1 MYTLRPLIL
10 RFSIITLLSMAC
22 VPSITMGQ
30 AMPSSL
36 SDLAKKGVLSTKDE
50 GSVKAF
56 AEYHGQN
63 LTSDDA
69 GTRSR
74 ARQKL
79 MADLQGLSGQRATPS
94 FREYYA
100 IELMP
105 ILRSAISDGT
115 IPQAIAATQVAGVL
129 GTDSAVTTLSRHLS
143 QSQEPREAVRVWAA
157 ASLLPLVVEP
167 NVTASRLTRAMS
179 DLGRAATT
187 EPSWPALRKQL
198 ETIAAAVNN
207 TRTQEEG
214 RDEIMRVA
222 RTEQARLMAIAIKRL
237 GDGDLD
243 MLMVI
248 TPHLQH
254 VQQQFLDQ
262 DSADALN
269 ALAKSMVPVLTP
281 MYGSILSQWDAIR
294 ADDQAT
300 LLGGR
305 SLEKAE
311 VLVVLM
317 NNYLTDGNA
326 AASPKY
332 QQALARNQ
340 KDVVEAG
347 QARWGSLGSSPP
359 YTN

>member
-1 MYTLRPLIL
+1 MHTLRPLIL
-10 RFSIITLLSMAC
+10 RLSTIALLSMAC
-22 VPSITMGQ
+22 VPAATMGQ
-30 AMPSSL
+30 TAPSSL

-50 GSVKAF
+50 GFIKAF
-56 AEYHGQN
+56 AEYHGQD

-69 GTRSR
+69 GARSK

-100 IELMP
+100 TELMP
-105 ILRSAISDGT
+105 TLRSVISDGT
-115 IPQAIAATQVAGVL
+115 IPQAIAAAQIAGVL
-129 GTDSAVTTLSRHLS
+129 GTDSAVTTLSRHFS
-143 QSQEPREAVRVWAA
+143 QSQEPREAIRLWAA
-157 ASLLPLVVEP
+157 ASLRPLVVEP
-167 NVTASRLTRAMS
+167 NVTASRLTRSLS
-179 DLGRAATT
+179 DLGRAAVA
-187 EPSWPALRKQL
+187 EPTWPALRQQL

-207 TRTQEEG
+207 ARSQEEG

-222 RTEQARLMAIAIKRL
+222 RTEQARVMAIAVKRL

-243 MLMVI
+243 MLRVI
-248 TPHLQH
+248 GPHLQH

-262 DSADALN
+262 DSSTALN
-269 ALAKSMVPVLTP
+269 ELAKSMVPVLTP

-294 ADDQAT
+294 ADEQSTA
-300 LLGGR
+300 LGGR

-340 KDVVEAG
+340 KADVEAG

>member
-1 MYTLRPLIL
+1 
-10 RFSIITLLSMAC
+10 
-22 VPSITMGQ
+22 
-30 AMPSSL
+30 
-36 SDLAKKGVLSTKDE
+36 
-50 GSVKAF
+50 
-56 AEYHGQN
+56 
-63 LTSDDA
+63 
-69 GTRSR
+69 
-74 ARQKL
+74 
-79 MADLQGLSGQRATPS
+79 
-94 FREYYA
+94 
-100 IELMP
+100 
-105 ILRSAISDGT
+105 
-115 IPQAIAATQVAGVL
+115 VL

-143 QSQEPREAVRVWAA
+143 QSQESREAVRIWAA
-157 ASLLPLVVEP
+157 ASLRPLVVEP

-207 TRTQEEG
+207 GRTQEEG

-222 RTEQARLMAIAIKRL
+222 RTEQARLMAIAVKRL

-269 ALAKSMVPVLTP
+269 ELAKSMVPVLTP